1 MDKET
6 KNSIIMEHYQNP
18 LNRGIINNPKYL
30 TIKAKS
36 PTCIDDID
44 LYLDI
49 ENDIIK
55 DIHFEGEAC
64 AVSTATTSIM
74 INLVL
79 NKTINEIEDI
89 ISNYKKMINH
99 EEYNID
105 LLGEANCFDEIYLQ
119 QNRIGCATIPWQGL
133 EKAIKKYKETNNI

>member
-6 KNSIIMEHYQNP
+6 KNAIIMEHYQNP

-30 TIKAKS
+30 KIKSKS

-49 ENDIIK
+49 ENNIIK

-64 AVSTATTSIM
+64 AISTSATSIM
-74 INLVL
+74 IRLIL
-79 NKTINEIEDI
+79 NKTIDEVKEIID
-89 ISNYKKMINH
+89 NYYKMIEH
-99 EEYNID
+99 KEYNID
-105 LLGEANCFDEIYLQ
+105 LLEEANCYDEIYLQ
-119 QNRIGCATIPWQGL
+119 QNRIACATIPWKGL
-133 EKAIKKYKETNNI
+133 EKALKKYEESHE

>member
-6 KNSIIMEHYQNP
+6 KNAIIMEHYQNP

-30 TIKAKS
+30 KIKSKS

-49 ENDIIK
+49 ENNIIK

-64 AVSTATTSIM
+64 AISTSATSIM
-74 INLVL
+74 IKLIL
-79 NKTINEIEDI
+79 NKTIDEVKEII
-89 ISNYKKMINH
+89 NNYYKMIEH
-99 EEYNID
+99 KEYNID
-105 LLGEANCFDEIYLQ
+105 LLEEANCYDEIYLQ
-119 QNRIGCATIPWQGL
+119 QNRIACATIPWKGL
-133 EKAIKKYKETNNI
+133 EKALKEYEKNNT